1 MVFIFAKSS
10 KLKFCYIGKLKI
22 YCHNIVKTK
31 PFYYSVF
38 LITGKHAEFRVRGM
52 VFNATFYNVSVKP
65 WQSVLLVVKT
75 RVPAVNHRSVTSY

>member
-38 LITGKHAEFRVRGM
+38 LITGKNAEFRVRVM
-52 VFNATFYNVSVKP
+52 VIFKIFRN
-65 WQSVLLVVKT
+65 VVKT
-75 RVPAVNHRSVTSY
+75 YEILFKAANTLFQYKV